1 MSPRISIPVVVTRKN
16 LANTSNLALK
26 TRRIVLKYCLD
37 FGDYFMPAAVGVIE
51 TLGFPAVLAAADAM
65 VKAGE
70 VTLVYYGIAES
81 GQFLVAVRGHVAEVK
96 TAVAAG
102 IKAGEQTFGGK
113 VTTHYIVPNPPENVE
128 TVLPI
133 HFTRKSEPWRVG

>member
-1 MSPRISIPVVVTRKN
+1 
-16 LANTSNLALK
+16 
-26 TRRIVLKYCLD
+26 
-37 FGDYFMPAAVGVIE
+37 MPAAVGVIE

-102 IKAGEQTFGGK
+102 IAAGEETFGGK

-133 HFTRKSEPWRVG
+133 HFTRKSEPWRVR